1 MNTKERIMQLIA
13 ELGMTKS
20 EFERV
25 CGLSNG
31 YINSMRNSV
40 GAKGVSLILSK
51 FPQVNKSWLVLGE
64 GDMFIGENSASQ
76 FTEQNNDDDG
86 SIHGHHVTVG
96 GNASNINNGTTE
108 KTILIALTEVSEMRK
123 LLAEVI
129 NINKEQSQ
137 RLISIVDKIAD
148 RI

>member
-1 MNTKERIMQLIA
+1 MKTKERMMQLIA
-13 ELGMTKS
+13 ALGLSKA

-31 YINSMRNSV
+31 YVNNIRNTIGS
-40 GAKGVSLILSK
+40 KGVAQIIAQ
-51 FPQVNKSWLVLGE
+51 FPQVNKTWLVFGE
-64 GDMFIGENSASQ
+64 GEMFNGDSESHPSAPEESIG
-76 FTEQNNDDDG
+76 NN
-86 SIHGHHVTVG
+86 VAVG
-96 GNASNINNGTTE
+96 GNASNISNGTSE
-108 KTILIALTEVSEMRK
+108 KTILFALTEVSEMRK

-137 RLISIVDKIAD
+137 RLVMIVDRIAD

>member
-1 MNTKERIMQLIA
+1 METKERMMQLIA
-13 ELGMTKS
+13 ALGLSKA

-31 YINSMRNSV
+31 YINSIRNTIGS
-40 GAKGVSLILSK
+40 KGIAQILAQ
-51 FPQVNKSWLVLGE
+51 FPQVNKSWLVFGE
-64 GDMFIGENSASQ
+64 GEMFSENGSHDTYIDAASHDKD
-76 FTEQNNDDDG
+76 TRGGN
-86 SIHGHHVTVG
+86 VTVG
-96 GNASNINNGTTE
+96 GNASNISNGTTE

-129 NINKEQSQ
+129 CINKEQSQ
-137 RLISIVDKIAD
+137 RLIAIVDKIAD

>member
-1 MNTKERIMQLIA
+1 METKERMMQLIA
-13 ELGMTKS
+13 ALGLSKA

-31 YINSMRNSV
+31 YVNSIRNTIGS
-40 GAKGVSLILSK
+40 KGVAQIIAQ
-51 FPQVNKSWLVLGE
+51 FPQVNKSWLVFGDGE
-64 GDMFIGENSASQ
+64 MFIDDEAESHSETISASEE
-76 FTEQNNDDDG
+76 TRGNN
-86 SIHGHHVTVG
+86 VAVG
-96 GNASNINNGTTE
+96 GNASNISNGTSE
-108 KTILIALTEVSEMRK
+108 KTILFALTEVSEMRK

-137 RLISIVDKIAD
+137 RLVMIVDRIAD

>member
-1 MNTKERIMQLIA
+1 MKTKERLLQLIEA
-13 ELGMTKS
+13 LGLSKS

-31 YINSMRNSV
+31 YINSIRNSL
-40 GAKGVSLILSK
+40 GSKGMNQILEK
-51 FPQVNKSWLVLGE
+51 YPQVSKSWLMFGE
-64 GDMFIGENSASQ
+64 GEMFETNPIPSEESEEPE
-76 FTEQNNDDDG
+76 TEFSSSGNHITVKG
-86 SIHGHHVTVG
+86 S
-96 GNASNINNGTTE
+96 ASNISNGTTE

-123 LLAEVI
+123 LLNEVI

-137 RLISIVDKIAD
+137 RLLAIVDKIAD

>member
-1 MNTKERIMQLIA
+1 METKERMMQLIA
-13 ELGMTKS
+13 ALGLNKA

-31 YINSMRNSV
+31 YVNSIRNTIGS
-40 GAKGVSLILSK
+40 KGVAQILAK
-51 FPQVNKSWLVLGE
+51 FPQVNKSWLVFGDGE
-64 GDMFIGENSASQ
+64 MFVS
-76 FTEQNNDDDG
+76 DDG
-86 SIHGHHVTVG
+86 ERSSDAPPNPDEAIGNHVAVG
-96 GNASNINNGTTE
+96 GNASNINNGTSE
-108 KTILIALTEVSEMRK
+108 KTILFALTEVSEMRK

-137 RLISIVDKIAD
+137 RLVMIVDRIAD